1 MAGQPTVTRLLNTAH
16 EFFRR
21 HWKRALI
28 IRDRL
33 RLSEEAFHL
42 VLAGIIGAIGG
53 LTNLAYFLITELTR
67 SLILSSNGDLAAIAA
82 TMAAWQRLLIPMLG
96 GLSAGLI
103 LFLGLRM
110 MSHPGL
116 TNLLEAVVAGDGR
129 LALRPAL
136 LNAVSSLVSMNT
148 GASIGREGLLIQ
160 LSSTLASKLGQLGK
174 WPPYRLRLLVA
185 CGAAAGVAAGCNA
198 PISGAVF
205 AAQIVL
211 GNFSMNLFAP
221 LLVSSVVASV
231 LSRTFFGSGHWFD
244 VPPFDFTRL
253 SQLPWFL
260 LLGVFCGGV
269 GALFLTAL
277 REGQRFFDRLP
288 VPLYARLALGGLAV
302 GAIGLVYPD
311 VWGNGYSAA
320 DRLLRTEPE
329 AVFVLG
335 LFAAKFLATAV
346 TVGSGAVGGVF
357 TPTLFLGAAA
367 GSLFEA
373 LLRLAG
379 AQISLP
385 IGCFALIGMGSTLAA
400 TTHSPLLAVIMLF
413 ELSLNYSL
421 MPPLMLACAVS
432 TLIGRRLH
440 RESIYSEPLRRKGL
454 EMDRESPHPGAA
466 TERTVADLMRQP
478 VPPLRENTPFR
489 EMADRFLTSPNNFLP
504 VADDRGRLLGV
515 VALHDLKEHLN
526 ADVELSSVIASDIM
540 QPPPVCLTPGERL
553 SDVLPALLASELRNV
568 PVVDSAASFRLI
580 GTVSRAEALGLL
592 SDAIRARSASL

>member
-1 MAGQPTVTRLLNTAH
+1 MAEQPTITRLLKTVR

-42 VLAGIIGAIGG
+42 ILAGVIGVIGG
-53 LTNLAYFLITELTR
+53 LTNLAYFAVSELTKKV
-67 SLILSSNGDLAAIAA
+67 ILSSNGDLGGIAA
-82 TMAAWQRLLIPMLG
+82 TLVPWQRLLIPTLG
-96 GLSAGLI
+96 GLAAGLI

-136 LNAVSSLVSMNT
+136 LNAASSLVSMST

-160 LSSTLASKLGQLGK
+160 LSSTLASKLGQIGK
-174 WPPYRLRLLVA
+174 WPPYRLRLMVA
-185 CGAAAGVAAGCNA
+185 CGAAAGIAAGCNA

-231 LSRTFFGSGHWFD
+231 LSRTFFGARHWFD
-244 VPPFDFTRL
+244 VPSFDFTRL
-253 SQLPWFL
+253 VQLPWFL
-260 LLGVFCGGV
+260 LLGIFCGGV
-269 GALFLTAL
+269 GALFLKSL
-277 REGQRFFDRLP
+277 RDGQLLFDRLP
-288 VPLYARLALGGLAV
+288 VPMYVRFAVGGLMV
-302 GAIGLVYPD
+302 GAIGLIYPD
-311 VWGNGYSAA
+311 VWGNGYPAA
-320 DRLLRTEPE
+320 DRLLRTESE

-335 LFAAKFLATAV
+335 LFAAKFLATAI

-373 LLRLAG
+373 LLRLSGVETA
-379 AQISLP
+379 LP
-385 IGCFALIGMGSTLAA
+385 IGCFALVGMGSTLAA

-432 TLIGRRLH
+432 TLVGRHLH

-454 EMDRESPHPGAA
+454 ELDRESPHPGAA
-466 TERTVADLMRQP
+466 TERIVADQMRQP
-478 VPPLRENTPFR
+478 VPPLYENTPFR
-489 EMADRFLTSPNNFLP
+489 DMADRFLTSSNNFLP
-504 VADDRGRLLGV
+504 VVNEQGRLVGM
-515 VALHDLKEHLN
+515 VALHDLKEYLSAHQ
-526 ADVELSSVIASDIM
+526 ELSSVIASDIM
-540 QPPPVCLTPGERL
+540 RLPPACLTPNERL
-553 SDVLPALLASELRNV
+553 SDVLPILLASELRNV
-568 PVVDSAASFRLI
+568 PVVDNAASFRLV

-592 SDAIRARSASL
+592 SDAIRARSVSR

>member
-1 MAGQPTVTRLLNTAH
+1 MAGLPTVTRLLNAAH

-42 VLAGIIGAIGG
+42 ILAAVIGAIGG
-53 LTNLAYFLITELTR
+53 LANLAYFAVSLLTR
-67 SLILSSNGDLAAIAA
+67 KLILSSDGDLAEIASTLA
-82 TMAAWQRLLIPMLG
+82 LWQRLLIPTLG
-96 GLSAGLI
+96 GLAAGLI

-136 LNAVSSLVSMNT
+136 LNAASSLVSMNT

-160 LSSTLASKLGQLGK
+160 LASTFASKLGQFGK
-174 WPPYRLRLLVA
+174 WPPYRLRLMVA
-185 CGAAAGVAAGCNA
+185 CGAAAGIAAGCNA

-231 LSRTFFGSGHWFD
+231 LSRTFFGAGHWFD

-260 LLGVFCGGV
+260 LLGAFCGSV
-269 GALFLTAL
+269 GALFLKAL
-277 REGQRFFDRLP
+277 RDGQHLFDRLP
-288 VPLYARLALGGLAV
+288 VPMYARLATGGLIV
-302 GAIGLVYPD
+302 GAIGLLYPD

-329 AVFVLG
+329 AVFVVG
-335 LFAAKFLATAV
+335 LFAAKFLATTI

-379 AQISLP
+379 AEMTLP
-385 IGCFALIGMGSTLAA
+385 IGCFALIGMGATLAA

-432 TLIGRRLH
+432 TLVGRRLH
-440 RESIYSEPLRRKGL
+440 SESIYSEPLRRKGL
-454 EMDRESPHPGAA
+454 ELDRESPAPGAA
-466 TERTVADLMRQP
+466 TEKTVADLMRQP
-478 VPPLRENTPFR
+478 VPPLPENTPFR
-489 EMADRFLTSPNNFLP
+489 TMVDRFLTSPNNYLP
-504 VADDRGRLLGV
+504 VVDERGRLVGL

-526 ADVELSSVIASDIM
+526 ADAELRSVIASDIM
-540 QPPPVCLTPGERL
+540 RPPPLCLTPNERL
-553 SDVLPALLASELRNV
+553 SDMLPVLLASELRNV
-568 PVVDSAASFRLI
+568 PVVDNKVSFRLV
-580 GTVSRAEALGLL
+580 GTVLRAEALELL
-592 SDAIRARSASL
+592 SDAIRARSTSS

>member
-1 MAGQPTVTRLLNTAH
+1 MAGQPTVTRLLNTVH

-28 IRDRL
+28 IRDQL

-42 VLAGIIGAIGG
+42 LLATAIGVVAG
-53 LTNLAYFLITELTR
+53 LTNLAYFAVTMLVR
-67 SLILSSNGDLAAIAA
+67 KLILSSDGDVGEIAA
-82 TMAAWQRLLIPMLG
+82 AFAPWQRLLIPTFG
-96 GLSAGLI
+96 GLAAGLI

-136 LNAVSSLVSMNT
+136 LNAASSLVSLNT

-160 LSSTLASKLGQLGK
+160 LSSTLASKFGQFGN
-174 WPPYRLRLLVA
+174 WPPYRLRLMVA
-185 CGAAAGVAAGCNA
+185 CGAAAGIAAGCNA

-231 LSRTFFGSGHWFD
+231 LSRTFFGVGHWFD
-244 VPPFDFTRL
+244 VPPFEFTRL

-260 LLGVFCGGV
+260 LLGTFCGGV
-269 GALFLTAL
+269 GALFLKAL
-277 REGQRFFDRLP
+277 RNGQTLFDRLP
-288 VPLYARLALGGLAV
+288 APMYARFAVGGLIV

-311 VWGNGYSAA
+311 VWGNGYLAT
-320 DRLLRTEPE
+320 DRLLRTEP
-329 AVFVLG
+329 AARFVMG
-335 LFAAKFLATAV
+335 LFAAKFLATTV

-379 AQISLP
+379 VEVSLP
-385 IGCFALIGMGSTLAA
+385 VGCFALAGMGGTLAA

-421 MPPLMLACAVS
+421 MPPLMLTCAVS
-432 TLIGRRLH
+432 TLVGQRLH
-440 RESIYSEPLRRKGL
+440 RDSIYSEPLRRKGL
-454 EMDRESPHPGAA
+454 ELDRESPHPGAA

-478 VPPLRENTPFR
+478 VPPLHESTPFR

-504 VADDRGRLLGV
+504 VVNGTGQLVGV

-526 ADVELSSVIASDIM
+526 AEQELSSVIASDIM
-540 QPPPVCLTPGERL
+540 RTPPGCLTPNERL
-553 SDVLPALLASELRNV
+553 SDVLPVLLASELRNV
-568 PVVDSAASFRLI
+568 PVVDNAANFRLI

-592 SDAIRARSASL
+592 SDAIRARSASH